1 MRQFLF
7 LARRDDAAWQ
17 APCEEEQRCQ
27 GQKGACS
34 VHLNLKRFGY
44 ILREIEETRGQSRA
58 LNRYQ
63 EETLDKIRA
72 RMQNADDPPSIEEL
86 ERFKGCALII
96 M

>member
-17 APCEEEQRCQ
+17 VPCEGASAANAWSGWTEQRGQ

-44 ILREIEETRGQSRA
+44 SVRG
-58 LNRYQ
+58 
-63 EETLDKIRA
+63 TCDHLDYNVSLA
-72 RMQNADDPPSIEEL
+72 
-86 ERFKGCALII
+86 
-96 M
+96 